1 MADFVEDM
9 YVYDEVIANTEKKT
23 LYCFECLM
31 EVVNTPF
38 GIEVDMPYYAK
49 QFAEMCGGTFPPAS
63 LAALVKRGLLVCDG
77 KCEGK
82 NVYAITQEIYDYY
95 KNVYMPTK
103 EKYKNELNNF
113 SLRNN

>member
-1 MADFVEDM
+1 MTDFVENM
-9 YVYDEVIANTEKKT
+9 YVYDDVIYNTEKKT
-23 LYCFECLM
+23 LYCFERLM
-31 EVVNTPF
+31 EVVNIPF
-38 GIEVDMPYYAK
+38 GIEVDTLYYAK

-63 LAALVKRGLLVCDG
+63 LTALVKRGLLHCDG

-103 EKYKNELNNF
+103 ERYKNELNNF
-113 SLRNN
+113 QEN

>member
-1 MADFVEDM
+1 MIDFVKDA
-9 YVYDEVIANTEKKT
+9 YVYDDVLYNTEAKT
-23 LYCFECLM
+23 LYCFESLM

-38 GIEVDMPYYAK
+38 GIEVNTPYYAK

-63 LAALVKRGLLVCDG
+63 LTALVKRGLLHCDG

-95 KNVYMPTK
+95 KNTYMPTK
-103 EKYKNELNNF
+103 EHYKK
-113 SLRNN
+113 

>member
-1 MADFVEDM
+1 MADFVKNM
-9 YVYDEVIANTEKKT
+9 YVYEDAIFLAEKKT
-23 LYCFECLM
+23 LYCFERLM

-38 GIEVDMPYYAK
+38 GIEVDTPYYAK

-63 LAALVKRGLLVCDG
+63 LTALVKRGLLHCDG

-103 EKYKNELNNF
+103 ERYEKELNN
-113 SLRNN
+113 LGRRNK

>member
-1 MADFVEDM
+1 MADFVKDM
-9 YVYDEVIANTEKKT
+9 YVYDDVICKTEKKT

-31 EVVNTPF
+31 EVVNVPF
-38 GIEVDMPYYAK
+38 GIEVGSPYFAK

-63 LAALVKRGLLVCDG
+63 LTALCDG